1 MLVGQPCVPGGECI
15 EAARVFV
22 LVEGAFRVPVD
33 RSADRG
39 ATFSR
44 HVQLFRGTA
53 YNVGILPQKRR
64 RLIAFQRTCR
74 GLILNLRF
82 VTELRK

>member
-1 MLVGQPCVPGGECI
+1 MCWLGGERV
-15 EAARVFV
+15 EATGIFV
-22 LVEGAFRVPVD
+22 LVEGTFRVPVD
-33 RSADRG
+33 GSADRG

-44 HVQLFRGTA
+44 HVQLFRCTA
-53 YNVGILPQKRR
+53 YNVGVLPQKRR
-64 RLIAFQRTCR
+64 WLIAFQRTCR